1 MYLGYIVG
9 DEHPLLETISST
21 SIENRDKP
29 VLIVGMNRAI
39 GLYPELNVSNK
50 KIKENV
56 YYIFSETESDK
67 YEESLNNF
75 LYHCYKNLI
84 KKFTIVKNYLEFE
97 NITLSKSVFVFETDL
112 FLTITSGDKVYYID
126 KKIYNF
132 FYAKTLN
139 TKKLIKQLKELF
151 PDCVFYSWDN
161 YFYFQSY
168 LKTTNYYISL
178 KDFKKLHLFDDK
190 IDLHIGVACL
200 EWVDKF
206 NNLGLS
212 QETLAI
218 WNKAYEVESYLSSL
232 KVRIDK
238 EKILNLE
245 DNIYFSI
252 LNNLENEEYLKQ
264 AYKGTDK
271 ITGRIYSSKKNF
283 NIQNLSKNNRDIV
296 IAEKKCM
303 LLEFDYDYFEYSLL
317 RQLCGLDFSEDP
329 HLKLAKELFND
340 ESYRDVAKRIN
351 YSILYGQSISNSI
364 KSLKGE
370 FPNFN
375 LNEEKLQEQLEE
387 FVKPFEETKMAL
399 ELEFKNSNKII
410 NYFGRNIYPEKEW
423 AYLNNFI
430 QSTAADFL
438 ITKIDKLKKYLQQYP
453 STNRILLQKHDSILF
468 NLSVSL
474 INNTEIVEDIIKI
487 LEEPE
492 KQLIAKTSLK
502 FGKNWKDL
510 E

>member
-1 MYLGYIVG
+1 M
-9 DEHPLLETISST
+9 
-21 SIENRDKP
+21 
-29 VLIVGMNRAI
+29 
-39 GLYPELNVSNK
+39 
-50 KIKENV
+50 
-56 YYIFSETESDK
+56 
-67 YEESLNNF
+67 
-75 LYHCYKNLI
+75 
-84 KKFTIVKNYLEFE
+84 
-97 NITLSKSVFVFETDL
+97 
-112 FLTITSGDKVYYID
+112 
-126 KKIYNF
+126 
-132 FYAKTLN
+132 
-139 TKKLIKQLKELF
+139 
-151 PDCVFYSWDN
+151 
-161 YFYFQSY
+161 
-168 LKTTNYYISL
+168 
-178 KDFKKLHLFDDK
+178 
-190 IDLHIGVACL
+190 
-200 EWVDKF
+200 
-206 NNLGLS
+206 
-212 QETLAI
+212 
-218 WNKAYEVESYLSSL
+218 
-232 KVRIDK
+232 
-238 EKILNLE
+238 
-245 DNIYFSI
+245 
-252 LNNLENEEYLKQ
+252 
-264 AYKGTDK
+264 
-271 ITGRIYSSKKNF
+271 
-283 NIQNLSKNNRDIV
+283 
-296 IAEKKCM
+296 
-303 LLEFDYDYFEYSLL
+303 
-317 RQLCGLDFSEDP
+317 
-329 HLKLAKELFND
+329 FND

-453 STNRILLQKHDSILF
+453 SINRILLQKHDSILF
-468 NLSVSL
+468 NLSISL